1 MKKKIVIGA
10 FVYFLLINFKIA
22 YSEVFIKAKVNNHI
36 ITNIDVKNERNYLL
50 ALNPNLR
57 NLSQENINLYAV
69 DSAINEKIKKIEI
82 EKKFEITPEKK
93 IVKKVITDLYS
104 GIGINNMEEFEKY
117 LLDYE
122 INIGM
127 VKKKIAIE
135 IAWNDYIVRK
145 FNSAILVDETKI
157 RDKINQISSK
167 SSVENLLLS
176 EIIFTINE
184 NENLKDKFDKINESI
199 KKIGFEET
207 AKIYSV
213 SESKKNGG
221 QIGWVYK
228 SQLSKIEKKFGVP
241 QSIILS
247 IWGIESDF
255 GTVKL
260 EFSALKA
267 IVFHIYNG
275 KRKKFYKDEFNHILK
290 IIKQD
295 KINIKKMLGSS
306 YGAMGQPQFMPSNYI
321 KYGYDFNNDE
331 KVDLWNSESDTLAS
345 IANFLN
351 SNGWEKNLTWGAE
364 VTKNTDLPCYTE
376 GPNNKKSI
384 TEWELNGI
392 NLANVKSILN
402 FPNSVKTSLLLPKGE
417 YGPKFLVTN
426 NFYILK
432 KYNFSDFYALY
443 VSIFADLIED
453 KKFFQSSWTSTVEL
467 NQNKV
472 LKVQSLLMRNGY
484 DVGGLD
490 GLIGIKTRQ
499 SIGKYQEKMKQKIT
513 CYPN

>member
-1 MKKKIVIGA
+1 MIIKNLKKNITKYISTAAVIC
-10 FVYFLLINFKIA
+10 LIFTKPVMSLNYENYEEWLNQFFINHFQKN
-22 YSEVFIKAKVNNHI
+22 YSAKFIKEVIKESKLNRKEFYKIDSI
-36 ITNIDVKNERNYLL
+36 IN
-50 ALNPNLR
+50 
-57 NLSQENINLYAV
+57 
-69 DSAINEKIKKIEI
+69 
-82 EKKFEITPEKK
+82 
-93 IVKKVITDLYS
+93 
-104 GIGINNMEEFEKY
+104 
-117 LLDYE
+117 
-122 INIGM
+122 
-127 VKKKIAIE
+127 
-135 IAWNDYIVRK
+135 
-145 FNSAILVDETKI
+145 
-157 RDKINQISSK
+157 
-167 SSVENLLLS
+167 
-176 EIIFTINE
+176 
-184 NENLKDKFDKINESI
+184 
-199 KKIGFEET
+199 
-207 AKIYSV
+207 KIYDKDFKNPELYFNKKSIYIRLRKAIKL
-213 SESKKNGG
+213 SKT
-221 QIGWVYK
+221 YK

-275 KRKKFYKDEFNHILK
+275 KRKKFYKDELNHILK

-295 KINIKKMLGSS
+295 KINIKKILGSS

-331 KVDLWNSESDTLAS
+331 KVDLWNDDEDSLAS

-364 VTKNTDLPCYTE
+364 VIKNPEVQCYIE
-376 GPNNKKSI
+376 GPNNKKTI
-384 TEWELNGI
+384 KKWKLNGI
-392 NLANVKSILN
+392 NLVDVKSILN
-402 FPNSVKTSLLLPKGE
+402 FPNTVKTSLFLPKGE
-417 YGPKFLVTN
+417 YGPKFLVTK
-426 NFYILK
+426 NFYTLK

-443 VSIFADLIED
+443 VSIFADLIEG

-472 LKVQSLLMRNGY
+472 LKIQSLLVRNGY

-499 SIGKYQEKMKQKIT
+499 SLGKYQEKMKQKIT